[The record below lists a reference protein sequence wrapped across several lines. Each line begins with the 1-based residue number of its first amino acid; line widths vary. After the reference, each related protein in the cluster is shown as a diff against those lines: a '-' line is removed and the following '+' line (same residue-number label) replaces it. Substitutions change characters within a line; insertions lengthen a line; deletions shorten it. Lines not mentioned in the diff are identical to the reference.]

1 MTGPDPKALLAR
13 GGRVVSDLTG
23 GQKMVALVAAL
34 AVAVGGFFFVRW
46 VSTPAYAPLF
56 TGLSA
61 ADAGAVTSA
70 LSDAGEPYQ
79 LSDGGQTVLVPQA
92 DVYQQRI
99 ALAGQGLPAGGG
111 DGEASGYSLLDNQ
124 SMTSS
129 DFQQKVTY
137 QRALEGE
144 LAKTV
149 GAIDGVQS
157 AVVHLAV
164 PQEDVFT
171 SDAAKP
177 TASVLVKTAPGKTLS
192 QQAVTSVVNLV
203 SGSVPKLAAED
214 VTVSDASGQVLSAP
228 GGTAGAAGA
237 DARQS
242 QQRAVS
248 DATAAKLQAM
258 VDKLVGPGKAV
269 VTVDAT
275 LNFDAQT
282 TDKQTYIPMT
292 PATTTQSQTST
303 ETYTGTGGGAGGV
316 LGTTTTTTP
325 GGNGSYSKTETS
337 QTNALGTLK
346 ETATSTPGKVER
358 LSVAVLLDS
367 AAAASINSADVS
379 RLVTA
384 AAGLDPKRG
393 DVVEVTALP
402 FDTSAATSAK
412 KELDAAAADA
422 KQQNMIDLAKTGGL
436 ALLVLVAL
444 VLGFLRSRRRGGGAE
459 PEPVDYYRVPDAPA
473 PADAVLEMSEARGL
487 PMRDPAETQLVGAG
501 VGPGAV
507 ETLARENPDDVARLL
522 RGWISEGAQ

>member
-13 GGRVVSDLTG
+13 GGRMFSALTP
-23 GQKMVALVAAL
+23 GQRMTAVVAAL
-34 AVAVGGFFFVRW
+34 AVVVGGFFFVRW

-56 TGLSA
+56 TGLSGSDA
-61 ADAGAVTSA
+61 AAVTSA
-70 LSDAGEPYQ
+70 LTDGGTPYE
-79 LSDGGQTVLVPQA
+79 LADGGQTVMVPQA
-92 DVYQQRI
+92 DVYAQRV
-99 ALAGQGLPAGGG
+99 ALAGQGIPAGG
-111 DGEASGYSLLDNQ
+111 DEASGYSLLDQQ

-177 TASVLVKTAPGKTLS
+177 TASVLVKTAPGKSLS

-214 VTVSDASGQVLSAP
+214 VTVSDATGAVLSAA
-228 GGTAGAAGA
+228 GGSAGSAGS
-237 DARQS
+237 DARQT

-248 DATAAKLQAM
+248 DAAAAKLQAM
-258 VDKLVGPGKAV
+258 LDKLVGPGKAV

-275 LNFDAQT
+275 LNFDAQSAE
-282 TDKQTYIPMT
+282 KQTYIPMK

-303 ETYTGTGGGAGGV
+303 ETYTGAGAPAGGV
-316 LGTTTTTTP
+316 LGTTTTTGT
-325 GGNGSYSKTETS
+325 GGNGTYSKKDVS

-346 ETATSTPGKVER
+346 ETSTSTPGKVQR
-358 LSVAVLLDS
+358 MSVAVLLDS
-367 AAAASINSADVS
+367 AAAAQVNSNSVS

-393 DVVEVTALP
+393 DVVEVTAMP
-402 FDTSAATSAK
+402 FDTSAAASAA
-412 KELDAAAADA
+412 KELAAAEAEA
-422 KQQNMIDLAKTGGL
+422 KSQSQMDLYKTIGL
-436 ALLVLVAL
+436 AVLVLAVL
-444 VLGFLRSRRRGGGAE
+444 ILGFLRSRRRKGGDE
-459 PEPVDYYRVPDAPA
+459 PEEVEYYRVPDAPA
-473 PADAVLEMSEARGL
+473 PADAVLEMAEARAAL
-487 PMRDPAETQLVGAG
+487 PMRDATEHLLPVG
-501 VGPGAV
+501 GPSVDAI
-507 ETLARENPDDVARLL
+507 ARENPDDVARML
-522 RGWISEGAQ
+522 RGWISEGAK

>member
-1 MTGPDPKALLAR
+1 MTGLDPKALLAR
-13 GGRVVSDLTG
+13 GQRMFTDLNG
-23 GQKMVALVAAL
+23 GQRMTAVVAVL

-56 TGLSA
+56 TGLTGSDA
-61 ADAGAVTSA
+61 AAVTSA

-92 DVYQQRI
+92 DVYAQRVS
-99 ALAGQGLPAGGG
+99 LAGQGIPAGG
-111 DGEASGYSLLDNQ
+111 EESTGYSLLDQQ

-149 GAIDGVQS
+149 QAIDGIQS

-177 TASVLVKTAPGKTLS
+177 TASVLVKTAPGKSLS
-192 QQAVTSVVNLV
+192 PQAVTSIVNLV

-214 VTVSDASGQVLSAP
+214 VTVSDATGAVLSAA
-228 GGTAGAAGA
+228 GGTTGTAGG

-248 DATAAKLQAM
+248 DAAAAKLQAM
-258 VDKLVGPGKAV
+258 LDKLVGPGKAV

-282 TDKQTYIPMT
+282 TEKQTYIPMK

-303 ETYTGTGGGAGGV
+303 ETYTGAGAGAGGV
-316 LGTTTTTTP
+316 LGTGAAGTT
-325 GGNGSYSKTETS
+325 GGNGSYSKTETN

-346 ETATSTPGKVER
+346 ENATSTPGKVER
-358 LSVAVLLDS
+358 MSVAVLLDS
-367 AAAASINSADVS
+367 AAAAQVNSNSVS

-393 DVVEVTALP
+393 DVIEVTSMP
-402 FDTSAATSAK
+402 FDTSAAASAQ
-412 KELDAAAADA
+412 KELAAAAEEA
-422 KQQNMIDLAKTGGL
+422 KSAEQMSLYKTIGL
-436 ALLVLVAL
+436 AVLVLAAL
-444 VLGFLRSRRRGGGAE
+444 VLGFLRSRRRRDPNE
-459 PEPVDYYRVPDAPA
+459 PDEVEYYRVPDAPA
-473 PADAVLEMSEARGL
+473 PADAVLEMAEARAAL
-487 PMRDPAETQLVGAG
+487 PMREPEPQLA
-501 VGPGAV
+501 AV
-507 ETLARENPDDVARLL
+507 SAASVDSIARENPDDVARML
-522 RGWISEGAQ
+522 RGWISEGAK